1 MPFLDEVGLQ
11 TFWENCK
18 DKFGNKLKVTQNA
31 TTVDVALQTVDEEDL
46 ATGTIPQASTTAAG
60 VMTAA
65 DKEKLNG
72 IESGATANSGT
83 ITEVKGSDPI
93 IGSGTQGSV
102 TLSHADSGVADGTYG
117 DDSATPVTPS
127 FGSTFNVPGFA
138 VNDKGHVTSAST
150 HTVKIPNSVASQAA
164 DGLMSQEDKT
174 KLDGIA
180 DGATANVGTI
190 TGVSASSPLSGGGNS
205 GNVTISHINSGVTAG
220 TYGDS
225 TNQTPGFGETFKV
238 NSETVNATGHITA
251 ASSHTV
257 TIPDTIATEDTSGLM
272 SAEDKAKLNGIQ
284 AGAGQYTLPVA
295 TYETLGGVRV
305 RLTVDTDYVT
315 ENQDHLMY
323 VVATDSSTSKPGL
336 LVFPASNEFDIDQGV
351 LGISLIS
358 GDKIYDSSLLPDKIA
373 GTIPDSKLQAISAN
387 KITGTIPQSIL
398 PSYVDDVL
406 EYANKSSFPGTGEAG
421 KIYVDL
427 STNLTYRWGG
437 SSYIEISP
445 SLALGTTSSTAFRGD
460 YGNTAYQHA
469 TAKGSAF
476 ASGLYK
482 ITTNAQGHVTAAT
495 AVTKSD
501 ITALGIPGQDTNTT
515 YSAATTSTAGLM
527 SAADKTKLDGIASG
541 ANRYTLPAATTSA
554 LGGVRIGFPESG
566 KNYPVELNDS
576 NQMFVN
582 VPWTDTNTTYTLSSF
597 GITATAAELN
607 KLDGVTATAT
617 EINYLDGVTSA
628 IQTQLN
634 SKASS
639 SHTHSIATT
648 SAAGFLPKLG
658 GGTTNFLRADGT
670 WAKPPDTNT
679 TYSTMKGATSSAA
692 GRSGLVPAPAAGSAT
707 RYLRCDGTWQVPP
720 DTNTTYTLSSFGITA
735 TAAELNK
742 LDGVTATAAELNY
755 VDGVTSNIQTQL
767 NGKAATSHS
776 HSAATTSANGF
787 MTAAMVTKLNGIA
800 TGANKYTLPTASS
813 STLGGVKVGSN
824 LTISSGVLTAKVASD
839 ADFKAY
845 MGIS

>member
-31 TTVDVALQTVDEEDL
+31 TTVGVALQTVDEEDL

-93 IGSGTQGSV
+93 IGSGTAGSV
-102 TLSHADSGVADGTYG
+102 TLSHADSGVKDGTYG
-117 DDSATPVTPS
+117 DDSETPLTPS

-150 HTVKIPNSVASQAA
+150 HTVKIPDSVASQSA

-272 SAEDKAKLNGIQ
+272 SAEDKAKLNGIP
-284 AGAGQYTLPVA
+284 AGGSQYTLPIA
-295 TYETLGGVRV
+295 TSETLGGVRV
-305 RLTVDTDYVT
+305 GVNLDIDYVT
-315 ENQDHLMY
+315 ENNDRLML
-323 VVATDSSTSKPGL
+323 VAATDSSTSKPGL
-336 LVFPASNEFDIDQGV
+336 LIFPTSDEFNPRDGV
-351 LGISLIS
+351 LQIASIS
-358 GDKIYDSSLLPDKIA
+358 GLKIQKDSLPPDMIL
-373 GTIPDSKLQAISAN
+373 GTIPDSKLKSIDAN

-406 EYANKSSFPGTGEAG
+406 EYKYKSSFPETGEAG
-421 KIYVDL
+421 KIYVDR

-460 YGNTAYQHA
+460 YGNVAYQHA

-482 ITTNAQGHVTAAT
+482 ITTNAQGHVIAAT

-501 ITALGIPGQDTNTT
+501 ITALGIPGQ
-515 YSAATTSTAGLM
+515 
-527 SAADKTKLDGIASG
+527 
-541 ANRYTLPAATTSA
+541 
-554 LGGVRIGFPESG
+554 
-566 KNYPVELNDS
+566 
-576 NQMFVN
+576 
-582 VPWTDTNTTYTLSSF
+582 DTNTTYTLSSF

-607 KLDGVTATAT
+607 KLDGVTATSA

-634 SKASS
+634 GKAAS
-639 SHTHSIATT
+639 SHTHSAATT

-679 TYSTMKGATSSAA
+679 TYSTMGGATSSAA
-692 GRSGLVPAPAAGSAT
+692 GRSGLVPAPAAGAAT

-824 LTISSGVLTAKVASD
+824 LTISSGVLTAKVASY
-839 ADFKAY
+839 ADSKAF

>member
-102 TLSHADSGVADGTYG
+102 TLSHADSGVADGAYG

-127 FGSTFNVPGFA
+127 FGATFNVPGFA

-150 HTVKIPNSVASQAA
+150 HTVKIPDSVASQAA

-174 KLDGIA
+174 KLDGIE

-220 TYGDS
+220 TKGD
-225 TNQTPGFGETFKV
+225 TTEQTPTWGETFKAV
-238 NSETVNATGHITA
+238 SATVNATGHVTDIDEHTVMIPNNEATESASGLMSSEDKNKLNNIAENANYYVLPEATSTSLGGIKLGYQANSKFYPIKVDENGDAYVNVPWENTTYTLGSFGLTATAQELNYMDGVTSNVQTQLNGKA
-251 ASSHTV
+251 ASSHKHAAADV
-257 TIPDTIATEDTSGLM
+257 TSGTFAL
-272 SAEDKAKLNGIQ
+272 DRIPTITDAK
-284 AGAGQYTLPVA
+284 
-295 TYETLGGVRV
+295 
-305 RLTVDTDYVT
+305 
-315 ENQDHLMY
+315 
-323 VVATDSSTSKPGL
+323 
-336 LVFPASNEFDIDQGV
+336 
-351 LGISLIS
+351 IS
-358 GDKIYDSSLLPDKIA
+358 GLSASKLI
-373 GTIPDSKLQAISAN
+373 GTIPSAN
-387 KITGTIPQSIL
+387 L
-398 PSYVDDVL
+398 PSYVDDVI
-406 EYANKSSFPGTGEAG
+406 EGSTTSDFPGTGEAG
-421 KIYVDL
+421 KIYVAT
-427 STNLTYRWGG
+427 STNKTYRWSG
-437 SSYIEISP
+437 SGYIEISA

-469 TAKGSAF
+469 TAKGAAF
-476 ASGLYK
+476 NSGLYK

-495 AVTKSD
+495 AVTKTD
-501 ITALGIPGQDTNTT
+501 ITDLGIPGQDTK
-515 YSAATTSTAGLM
+515 YS
-527 SAADKTKLDGIASG
+527 
-541 ANRYTLPAATTSA
+541 
-554 LGGVRIGFPESG
+554 
-566 KNYPVELNDS
+566 
-576 NQMFVN
+576 
-582 VPWTDTNTTYTLSSF
+582 LSSF

-634 SKASS
+634 GKAAS
-639 SHTHSIATT
+639 SHTHSNATT

-679 TYSTMKGATSSAA
+679 TYSVMKGATSSAS
-692 GRSGLVPAPAAGSAT
+692 GSIGLVPAPAAGKQTSFLRGDGTWVVPTNTTYSNMTGATTSAAGKAGLVPAPSAGAAT
-707 RYLRCDGTWQVPP
+707 RYLRSDGTWAVPP

-735 TAAELNK
+735 TASELNK
-742 LDGVTATAAELNY
+742 LDGCTATVTELNY

-767 NGKAATSHS
+767 NGKAASSHS
-776 HSAATTSANGF
+776 HAAATTSANGF
-787 MTAAMVTKLNGIA
+787 MTTAMVTKLNGIA